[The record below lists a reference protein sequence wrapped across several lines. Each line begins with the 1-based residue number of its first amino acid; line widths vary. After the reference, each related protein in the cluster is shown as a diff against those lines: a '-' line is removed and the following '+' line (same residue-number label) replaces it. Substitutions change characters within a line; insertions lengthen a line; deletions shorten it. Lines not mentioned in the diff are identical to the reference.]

1 MFSPPGENQREEKPV
16 RVANPE
22 RTKGE
27 QGMKK
32 RMLVVLLILAV
43 VCGTVFAQGGKEAS
57 SSGTIKMGALI
68 RNLNEQFVKDYA
80 ENLKKL
86 AAQNGVE
93 LNLQDAQGNVATQLD
108 QLNTLLTQG
117 YKYFVIISQDPSA
130 TEQMAQLIAAVGGG
144 AAFSNIQ
151 PSVEALKVGKDFYLA
166 SSPEAVAGQYQAQI
180 IDDYFTKYP
189 DKAPGKVLNILYL
202 QGQLG
207 HPAQVNREAGMI
219 DELKARGYTVNFIA
233 RDTAN
238 WTPDQAQ
245 EKMDTWLA
253 AFRGKFN
260 LVVAQNDGMA
270 LGAVESLITNGFTKA
285 NADDGTILTV
295 PVLGIDAT
303 ADALNSMDQNK
314 LYATVLQDSVGQSST
329 AFELMLTMAKNGTAN
344 GSVAWGLS
352 PATKVIAEEPATDP
366 AVIGQCYLVP
376 FKPVTKANYKDLM

>member
-1 MFSPPGENQREEKPV
+1 MFPPPGENQREEKPV
-16 RVANPE
+16 RVVNPE

-117 YKYFVIISQDPSA
+117 YKYFVIIPQDTSA
-130 TEQMAQLIAAVGGG
+130 TEQMAQQIAAVGGG

>member
-1 MFSPPGENQREEKPV
+1 
-16 RVANPE
+16 
-22 RTKGE
+22 
-27 QGMKK
+27 MKK
-32 RMLVVLLILAV
+32 RTLVVLLILAIV
-43 VCGTVFAQGGKEAS
+43 AGTVFAQGGKEAA
-57 SSGTIKMGALI
+57 SGNIKMGALI

-86 AAQNGVE
+86 AAANGVD

-117 YKYFVIISQDPSA
+117 YKYFVIVPQDTSA
-130 TEQMAQLIAAVGGG
+130 TEQMAQQIAAVGGG

-180 IDDYFTKYP
+180 INDYFTKYP
-189 DKAPGKVLNILYL
+189 EKAPGKVLNMLYL

-219 DELKARGYTVNFIA
+219 DELVRLGYTVNFVA

-253 AFRGKFN
+253 AFPGKFN
-260 LVVAQNDGMA
+260 IVVAQNDGMA
-270 LGAVESLITNGFTKA
+270 LGAVESLITNGLTKKDSA
-285 NADDGTILTV
+285 DGTILAV
-295 PVLGIDAT
+295 PVIGIDAT

-329 AFELMLTMAKNGTAN
+329 AFELMLTMAKNGTAA
-344 GSVAWGLS
+344 GSTAWGIA
-352 PATKVIAEEPATDP
+352 PATKTIAEVPANDP
-366 AVIGQCYLVP
+366 AVIAQCYLVP

>member
-1 MFSPPGENQREEKPV
+1 
-16 RVANPE
+16 
-22 RTKGE
+22 
-27 QGMKK
+27 MKK
-32 RMLVVLLILAV
+32 RILVILLILAV
-43 VCGTVFAQGGKEAS
+43 VGGTVFAQGGKESSAS
-57 SSGTIKMGALI
+57 GAIKMGALI
-68 RNLNEQFVKDYA
+68 RNLNEQFVKDYS

-86 AAQNGVE
+86 AAANGVE

-117 YKYFVIISQDPSA
+117 YKYFVIIPQDTSA
-130 TEQMAQLIAAVGGG
+130 TEQMAQQIAAVGGG

-180 IDDYFTKYP
+180 IDEYFTKYP
-189 DKAPGKVLNILYL
+189 DKAPGKVLNMLYL

-219 DELKARGYTVNFIA
+219 DELEARGYTVNFIA
-233 RDTAN
+233 KDTAN

-260 LVVAQNDGMA
+260 IVVAQNDGMA
-270 LGAVESLITNGFTKA
+270 LGAVESLITNGF
-285 NADDGTILTV
+285 
-295 PVLGIDAT
+295 DAT

-344 GSVAWGLS
+344 GSTAWGLK
-352 PATKVIAEEPATDP
+352 PATKVIAEAPANDP
-366 AVIGQCYLVP
+366 SVIGQCYLVP
-376 FKPVTKANYKDLM
+376 FKPVTKANYKELM

>member
-1 MFSPPGENQREEKPV
+1 
-16 RVANPE
+16 
-22 RTKGE
+22 
-27 QGMKK
+27 MKK

-43 VCGTVFAQGGKEAS
+43 ACGAVFAQGGKEAS
-57 SSGTIKMGALI
+57 APGTIKMGALI

-86 AAQNGVE
+86 AAQNGVD

-117 YKYFVIISQDPSA
+117 YKYFVIIPQDTSA
-130 TEQMAQLIAAVGGG
+130 TEQMAQQIKAVGGG

-352 PATKVIAEEPATDP
+352 PATKVIAEEPATDA

-376 FKPVTKANYKDLM
+376 FKPVTKANYKELM